1 MKIRADF
8 VTNSS
13 SSSYC
18 TIKITTDEG
27 QFGIDDVTQWGF
39 GSFWFHDPTSRLA
52 DIKSA
57 SELLDII
64 RYCLDATPGE
74 LGPYNEKELTKKL
87 AAIEDVSS
95 VRRID
100 VSLHEEIADRGD
112 WDYGYQPR
120 DVRYSY
126 DFATGAKNV
135 WADVN
140 WRSYKGA
147 GDSLKPDFRCLDG
160 EKLPFDFY
168 QYVKGYHV
176 IDCHSGAKEIV
187 IPERIL
193 EDGREMVVQGIG
205 PRCFKDKRSM
215 QSLVLPATVTF
226 IAPDAFDGIK
236 RTLKSIRIAGRSADD
251 TTFVR
256 DGSKLMLT
264 VSPEKELTIPN
275 DVTELGESAFGGCLS
290 LRTIELHDGMK
301 KPTMKALQSCSSLT
315 YVVLTDGS
323 KINVSKKDAMR
334 CFTIS
339 RGVIRYDYEKCEKYG
354 IKQPGRKV
362 TAEEAGKPK
371 PTSRKSTRKS
381 PPSPWTVA
389 AIGKLWKCRKAGG
402 KTQLMEFKADDCVAI
417 VPKNVG
423 SSLVSE
429 AYANCGSMTLGHV
442 VVPETVTWLGQQL
455 NGGQCKVVVH
465 ALPGSPAEKWAKEH
479 AIYVPLEYD
488 STIDGGYIAAA
499 EERKAELEALISEGN
514 LAEQAR
520 RYRKVWFAKMWWH
533 VIGERDGKAL
543 IIADYPIRDADLT
556 KVRADKRMH
565 AILEMPYDD
574 SEKATKAENEQSHA
588 VAWENCSLRA
598 WLNGEFLERAG
609 KGELSFIADSNVPCS
624 SEGWAKDPRFAG
636 CVHEEYYPGVLKCI
650 ETISDCHDTIDKV
663 FCLSVDEL
671 LELDQGLVSWYTWT
685 RTGGL
690 KGVLYDSNEPSA
702 FRYSERDYY
711 QGVTLDKSFSLFSV
725 RWRAPV
731 VPAAWIV
738 LDK

>member
-18 TIKITTDEG
+18 TVKITTDEG

-147 GDSLKPDFRCLDG
+147 GDSLKPDFRSLGG

-168 QYVKGYHV
+168 QYAKGYHV

-193 EDGREMVVQGIG
+193 EDGKEMIVQGIG
-205 PRCFKDKRSM
+205 PRCFKDKKSM
-215 QSLVLPATVTF
+215 QSLVLPATVGF

-256 DGSKLMLT
+256 DGSKLLLT
-264 VSPEKELTIPN
+264 VSPEKELTIPD
-275 DVTELGESAFGGCLS
+275 DVTELGESAFGGCLN
-290 LRTIELHDGMK
+290 LRTIVLHDGMK

-354 IKQPGRKV
+354 IKQSGRSK
-362 TAEEAGKPK
+362 TSEEVEV
-371 PTSRKSTRKS
+371 SRKRAVTKTS
-381 PPSPWTVA
+381 PNPWTVA
-389 AIGKLWKCRKAGG
+389 GIKKVWKCTG
-402 KTQLMEFKADDCVAI
+402 KDSIVLQDYKGNECVA
-417 VPKNVG
+417 VAPRNVG
-423 SSLVSE
+423 KSTVVGVSC
-429 AYANCGSMTLGHV
+429 YSISPMLRHV
-442 VVPETVTWLGQQL
+442 VVPETVKDLWYQGKTSR
-455 NGGQCKVVVH
+455 KVVIH
-465 ALPGSPAEKWAKEH
+465 ALPNSMAERWARKN

-488 STIDGGYIAAA
+488 PSKDGAYIEAA
-499 EERKAELEALISEGN
+499 EARKMELDALLVGGN
-514 LAEQAR
+514 LAEQAKR
-520 RYRKVWFAKMWWH
+520 FGKVWFAKTWWNVVAEREGRALLVADDPVLAEDIESLKARG
-533 VIGERDGKAL
+533 VIYGGNEL
-543 IIADYPIRDADLT
+543 
-556 KVRADKRMH
+556 
-565 AILEMPYDD
+565 PYDKLGTRSVD
-574 SEKATKAENEQSHA
+574 ELETSVPAT
-588 VAWENCSLRA
+588 WEGCSLRK
-598 WLNGEFLERAG
+598 WLNGEFLERSTREELAYVIDSHLENSSAG
-609 KGELSFIADSNVPCS
+609 LIDKQWFKQSVRQNDYQAIVAALDAVVECP
-624 SEGWAKDPRFAG
+624 
-636 CVHEEYYPGVLKCI
+636 
-650 ETISDCHDTIDKV
+650 DTVDKV
-663 FCLSVDEL
+663 FCLSVEEL
-671 LELDQGLVSWYTWT
+671 RDLDTGLAPRTWT
-685 RTGGL
+685 RNGGVGSPIGL
-690 KGVLYDSNEPSA
+690 PGA
-702 FRYSERDYY
+702 FEYSEQNYY
-711 QGVTLDKSFSLFSV
+711 DGVTLEKAFSIMPSNWGCYV
-725 RWRAPV
+725 I
-731 VPAAWIV
+731 PAVWISMNMNG
-738 LDK
+738 